1 MSNAATPRILFAED
15 DENIRETTSILLSLT
30 GAEVQ
35 AVASGREAAQALAA
49 GTFELVVTDLL
60 MPDGDGYWLLDHI
73 RCTAA
78 YRHLPVLM
86 LSAHADTR
94 HNAVSK
100 RAGADEYLAKPFDP
114 EQLITLVQTM
124 LVRGP
129 HVSATGAT
137 GQAG

>member
-1 MSNAATPRILFAED
+1 MSNASTPRILFAED
-15 DENIRETTSILLSLT
+15 DENIRETTCILLSLT
-30 GAEVQ
+30 GSEVQ
-35 AVASGREAAQALAA
+35 AAASGREAALALAA
-49 GTFELVVTDLL
+49 GGFDLVVTDLL
-60 MPDGDGYWLLDHI
+60 MPDGDGYWLLEHI
-73 RCTAA
+73 RSTAA

-114 EQLITLVQTM
+114 EQLIALVQAM

-129 HVSATGAT
+129 HVAEAGA
-137 GQAG
+137 AERVS